1 MVVEIAQSIMDAPV
15 HRVIVNGV
23 IPGEF
28 RIDAEVVTK
37 DIPML
42 FSVTSFITSVTIKPS
57 ATPDSMAHAVPL
69 PSGLQMGQVH
79 EDNTIKII
87 IATFVIGIVVG
98 GAVLLT
104 IVSLWRVHLKNQKA
118 AEIAGASLGNPRA
131 GCNMGET
138 RYKAVRC
145 AYIILSYDENGTIK
159 QHGSGISLGNGL
171 LVTNKHVT
179 QGSFIFKTRVNG
191 VERPLSLVQ
200 SSSENDVSLLK
211 TDEAAPAAKEPTE
224 AAVSTEQVAEGDT
237 GATPPP
243 TEDAV
248 DLSFL
253 PEEVRAQVVV
263 KSKEAANK
271 ILKIK

>member
-1 MVVEIAQSIMDAPV
+1 MATSDPMV
-15 HRVIVNGV
+15 
-23 IPGEF
+23 
-28 RIDAEVVTK
+28 
-37 DIPML
+37 
-42 FSVTSFITSVTIKPS
+42 
-57 ATPDSMAHAVPL
+57 HAVPL
-69 PSGLQMGQVH
+69 PTGLQMGQVH

-179 QGSFIFKTRVNG
+179 QGSLIFKTRVNG
-191 VERPLSLVQ
+191 VERPLSLIQ
-200 SSSENDVSLLK
+200 SSSENDVSLLR
-211 TDEAAPAAKEPTE
+211 
-224 AAVSTEQVAEGDT
+224 
-237 GATPPP
+237 
-243 TEDAV
+243 TEDKLPSCPFFDSDQLAQGEELLAV
-248 DLSFL
+248 GWPKERDQIEPAITRGIFSRFNTQKDGQKYVQTDAAINPGNSGGPLFNECGIVGMNTAKFSWFDTKTPIEGLSLAL
-253 PEEVRAQVVV
+253 PAKRVLEIV
-263 KSKEAANK
+263 KE
-271 ILKIK
+271 LQQ